1 MKLIID
7 RFEGEFAVVELESGK
22 TVNCPKAI
30 LPDNAKEG
38 SILNITVDNDATNK
52 KLQENTNRMNRLF
65 RD

>member
-7 RFEGEFAVVELESGK
+7 RFEGEFAAVELENGQMIS
-22 TVNCPKAI
+22 CPKAM

-38 SILNITVDNDATNK
+38 SILNITVDNEAMEK
-52 KLQENTNRMNRLF
+52 KLQENTARMNRLF

>member
-7 RFEGEFAVVELESGK
+7 RFEDDFAVVELESGQMI
-22 TVNCPKAI
+22 NCPKAM
-30 LPDNAKEG
+30 LPDTAKEG
-38 SILNITVDNDATNK
+38 SILIITVDNDATNK